1 MFSIRLPEATHSPHI
16 IASSDGGVLA
26 NILKSGSPA
35 AGKKKISLLFWLF
48 CPPPDMDIYIKKNYT
63 RKTYH
68 LELTLLTGT
77 INGDWNTQS
86 QTTIVTNNATE
97 SC

>member
-1 MFSIRLPEATHSPHI
+1 
-16 IASSDGGVLA
+16 
-26 NILKSGSPA
+26 
-35 AGKKKISLLFWLF
+35 
-48 CPPPDMDIYIKKNYT
+48 MDIYIKKNYT